1 MGSSRNLLQT
11 LTLTAFLCAAAAFS
25 DSAKAQQRSAAAL
38 KKSETHVYL
47 MRGLFG
53 VFSLG
58 MDDLAGKLEADG
70 YRANVYGWDSWQQ
83 VADTIAGNYQRGQ
96 VQIAV
101 IGHSLG
107 ANAVFLVSDNLQ
119 RRNIRVILGVTF
131 DATEPGKVPGN
142 VGTFINFWARD
153 GFGQPVDAPP
163 GYTGELENFDL
174 SGQPN
179 IDHTSIDALDRFHQ
193 LVIQKLEKL
202 TSR

>member
-1 MGSSRNLLQT
+1 MGGVIR
-11 LTLTAFLCAAAAFS
+11 AAVRAVLISMVVVVSNPAHS
-25 DSAKAQQRSAAAL
+25 QKPAAAL

-53 VFSLG
+53 IFSLG
-58 MDDLAGKLEADG
+58 MDDLAGKLQADG
-70 YRANVYGWDSWQQ
+70 YRANVYGWDSWQD
-83 VADTIAGNYQRGQ
+83 VADTIARNYRAGE

-107 ANAVFLVSDNLQ
+107 ANAVFLVSDDLQ
-119 RRNIRVILGVTF
+119 RKNIPVLLGVTF
-131 DATEPGKVPGN
+131 DSTEPRKVPRN
-142 VGTFINFWARD
+142 VGTFVNFWAND
-153 GFGQPVDAPP
+153 GFGHPVEAAPD
-163 GYTGELENFDL
+163 YAGELANFDL

-179 IDHTSIDALDRFHQ
+179 IDHTSIDALDQFHQ